1 MVVLEVIEWM
11 TLLEKHHRIGK
22 LYYKVK
28 KKAHRV
34 TLGLL
39 MMLAVHTY
47 MYVCMVVCIHTY
59 IYTHERREQNGRV
72 ENMSRPFKAYQR

>member
-1 MVVLEVIEWM
+1 M
-11 TLLEKHHRIGK
+11 TLLGKHHRVGK
-22 LYYKVK
+22 LYYGVK
-28 KKAHRV
+28 KKVHRV

-59 IYTHERREQNGRV
+59 IYTHKRKEE
-72 ENMSRPFKAYQR
+72 SRMKS